1 MRYFFFLILPLLVM
15 VETVSAEQAPPR
27 RRPMVVAGRDND
39 AISLGSESRIPPLA
53 PGKWVPIFELGENLF
68 PSQVISTATLKLDE
82 EDREDEDPQRLG
94 DVMGTI
100 GVAIHSPRTD
110 CPVKVE
116 ISGGSVIRPSSFS
129 AVMPQGNMIYRV
141 YPLLKYDHDKLLSIR
156 QTIPEDVTF
165 KVSIDG
171 KPATELVKRIQV
183 RPVNECVYAY
193 TDCLGVDHDIAIFF
207 AAYVNENHPSIDSIL
222 KDALKSGLVDSF
234 AGYHKDPKEVL
245 EEINAIWE
253 TLAKRGFH
261 YSSISTTADDDDDDL
276 ATQHVR
282 LLGDALSGAQA
293 NCADG
298 SVMLASIFRKIGLDV
313 NLMILPDHMF
323 IAVDL
328 DEGGEKTIFIE
339 TTMLGSGSLEEAV
352 KAGQE
357 EYQKNEQKFVS
368 EDKEDWDYQIVNIS
382 EARRLGIMPIK
393 DSNAK

>member
-1 MRYFFFLILPLLVM
+1 MRYFFFLICSSLILA
-15 VETVSAEQAPPR
+15 ETVSAEQAPPR
-27 RRPMVVAGRDND
+27 RRPVAVAGRDHD
-39 AISLGSESRIPPLA
+39 EISLGSESRIPPLA
-53 PGKWVPIFELGENLF
+53 PGKWVPVFEMGEKLF
-68 PSQVISTATLKLDE
+68 PSQVISTATFKLDE

-100 GVAIHSPRTD
+100 GVAIHSPRAD

-116 ISGGSVIRPSSFS
+116 ISGGSVIRSSTL
-129 AVMPQGNMIYRV
+129 AGIMPQGNMIYRI
-141 YPLLKYDHDKLLSIR
+141 YPLLKYDYDKLPAIR
-156 QTIPEDVTF
+156 QTIPEDLTF

-171 KPATELVKRIQV
+171 KPVTEQVKRIQI

-207 AAYVNENHPSIDSIL
+207 AAYVNENHPSIDRIL

-234 AGYHKDPKEVL
+234 AGYQKDPKEVL
-245 EEINAIWE
+245 EEINAVWE
-253 TLAKRGFH
+253 TLAKLGFH
-261 YSSISTTADDDDDDL
+261 YSSISTTADDDDDEL

-298 SVMLASIFRKIGLDV
+298 SVLLASILRKIGLNV
-313 NLMILPDHMF
+313 NLVIMPDHMF
-323 IAVDL
+323 VAVDL

-339 TTMLGSGSLEEAV
+339 PTLLGSGSLEEAI
-352 KAGQE
+352 KAGQV
-357 EYQKNEQKFVS
+357 EYSENERKFVS

-393 DSNAK
+393 DSSAK